1 MDERYTEKK
10 KWRRRTEEEK
20 KKKTPQLRGR
30 YTGRYTGPT
39 EHLNFGS
46 AGPAGLLSK
55 REKQAAQGMSSSRR
69 LRTTRAGVFLLTA
82 QPARKQKHGSILL
95 GFNSLT
101 PTKENLALQNAI
113 HKDSSGTL
121 FFLIVVGGRPSAL
134 LANQQGQNRAN
145 GSFGP
150 ALIWAKF
157 SLFAVLPP
165 YTKIFDRFASRSVS
179 QSICL
184 PQACYPTVLLFV
196 SQRASNGISCISRSE
211 HKYSPRTTMTTAQ
224 TLCVIHQ
231 PYVAGN
237 PSNIAQNRR

>member
-1 MDERYTEKK
+1 MAFRVFFGYSYSSPLPTRSRCLRAIVSIVFIAREAHPGQRAAFRQGNCDE
-10 KWRRRTEEEK
+10 
-20 KKKTPQLRGR
+20 
-30 YTGRYTGPT
+30 
-39 EHLNFGS
+39 
-46 AGPAGLLSK
+46 
-55 REKQAAQGMSSSRR
+55 
-69 LRTTRAGVFLLTA
+69 LLTA
-82 QPARKQKHGSILL
+82 AVNMT
-95 GFNSLT
+95 F
-101 PTKENLALQNAI
+101 
-113 HKDSSGTL
+113 
-121 FFLIVVGGRPSAL
+121 RPSSL

-145 GSFGP
+145 GSCGP
-150 ALIWAKF
+150 TLIWGNF

-237 PSNIAQNRR
+237 PSNIEQNRR